1 MLKGS
6 NFSDSFGGYVA
17 PDPIVRIIT
26 VDSVEYKIRKGNG
39 APYMSA
45 ICFQNQ
51 KTALSGEYLL
61 DFSDENLVAR
71 IKEEIEKLKQIENSY
86 QNDLHSDVTLLRTV
100 CQSVGIEVDEDLGGN
115 FRYFLKE
122 YLKAKNISREFYV
135 SKLNG
140 DTYKINYN
148 GVSLSLQQFLETVE
162 EELKQ
167 PSFEELL
174 QEFKGLLKR
183 PQTPTTKAKVTQLRQ
198 KLYSVGSKTQLK
210 QANLI

>member
-17 PDPIVRIIT
+17 PDPIVRTIT
-26 VDSVEYKIRKGNG
+26 VESVEYKIRKGNG

-45 ICFQNQ
+45 ICFENQ
-51 KTALSGEYLL
+51 KTELSGNFLI
-61 DFSDENLVAR
+61 DFSNENLAAR
-71 IKEEIEKLKQIENSY
+71 IKEEIEKLKQIEISY
-86 QNDLHSDVTLLRTV
+86 QNSLNSDVALLRKV
-100 CQSVGIEVDEDLGGN
+100 CQSVGVEVDEDLGGN
-115 FRYFLKE
+115 FKYFLNK
-122 YLKAKNISREFYV
+122 YLKAKDISKDFYI

-148 GVSLSLQQFLETVE
+148 GVSLSLQQFLKTVE
-162 EELKQ
+162 DELKQ

-174 QEFKGLLKR
+174 QEFKGLLKK

>member
-6 NFSDSFGGYVA
+6 NFSDSFGGYVP
-17 PDPIVRIIT
+17 PDPIVRTIT

-45 ICFQNQ
+45 ICFENQ
-51 KTALSGEYLL
+51 KTELSGNFLI

-71 IKEEIEKLKQIENSY
+71 IKEELLKLKETEIKY
-86 QNDLHSDVTLLRTV
+86 QNSLNSDVALLRKV

-115 FRYFLKE
+115 FKYFLNK
-122 YLKAKNISREFYV
+122 YLKAKNISRDFYI

-140 DTYKINYN
+140 DTYRINYN
-148 GVSLSLQQFLETVE
+148 GVALSLQQFLQAVE
-162 EELKQ
+162 DEVKQ

-174 QEFKGLLKR
+174 QEFKGLLKK
-183 PQTPTTKAKVTQLRQ
+183 PQTPATKAKVTQLRQ
-198 KLYSVGSKTQLK
+198 RLYSVGSKSDLK
-210 QANLI
+210 KANLI